1 MSAKLFVGGLSYS
14 TTFDGLRD
22 HFAQCGNVKSAL
34 VVTDPYSGRSRGFGF
49 VEMSTE
55 DEANTAIDRL
65 NGQTLDGRSLKIE
78 MARPR
83 VGGSGEMPRAMPR
96 RPQMA
101 GRGGSRGAGG
111 GGGRWI
117 GGRSSQ

>member
-1 MSAKLFVGGLSYS
+1 MNSKLFVGGLSYS

-22 HFAQCGNVKSAL
+22 HFAQCGTVRSAL

-55 DEANTAIDRL
+55 DEANNAVNKL
-65 NGQTLDGRSLKIE
+65 NGQMLDGRSLKVE
-78 MARPR
+78 SARPR
-83 VGGSGEMPRAMPR
+83 AGSNGGGGGAGDMIRGR

-101 GRGGSRGAGG
+101 ARASRPASRGWGRGD
-111 GGGRWI
+111 
-117 GGRSSQ
+117 

>member
-14 TTFDGLRD
+14 TTFDGLRE
-22 HFAQCGNVKSAL
+22 HFAQCGTVKSAL

-55 DEANTAIDRL
+55 DEANAAIDRL
-65 NGQTLDGRSLKIE
+65 NGQMLDGRTLKIE
-78 MARPR
+78 LARPR
-83 VGGSGEMPRAMPR
+83 VGGAGEMARTVGR

-101 GRGGSRGAGG
+101 ARGAARGAGG
-111 GGGRWI
+111 GGRWF
-117 GGRSSQ
+117 GGRSGQ